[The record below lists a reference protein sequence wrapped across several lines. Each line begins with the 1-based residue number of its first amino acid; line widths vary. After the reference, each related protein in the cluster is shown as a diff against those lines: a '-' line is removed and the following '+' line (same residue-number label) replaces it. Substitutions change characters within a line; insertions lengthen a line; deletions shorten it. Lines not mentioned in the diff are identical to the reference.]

1 MSIAPQVWSGHVVTA
16 SLRRR
21 AVVVSV
27 LGWLG
32 AVAAVPLA
40 AALVIVVVTRS
51 MEDPLADALGLAS
64 VIAIPVTWFAAAI
77 GAAAWA
83 WRARIN
89 ADSVAADRHR
99 FSADW
104 AAIGWFVPVA
114 GFVISLLVV
123 TDLVRA
129 VRPAG
134 VGAATVRRWWSA
146 WIAGSVVLPACAV
159 ASPATPCPD
168 AILVPAVVLAA
179 VFLAVAA
186 ALFTRITLTV
196 AAAQDA
202 APRHPPS

>member
-1 MSIAPQVWSGHVVTA
+1 MSIAPPGRSGHVVTVP
-16 SLRRR
+16 LRRR

-27 LGWLG
+27 LVWLG
-32 AVAAVPLA
+32 ALAAVPFA
-40 AALVIVVVTRS
+40 AGLLIVVVTRS
-51 MEDPLADALGLAS
+51 TADPLVDALLYAS
-64 VIAIPVTWFAAAI
+64 LIAIPVTWFAAAI

-83 WRARIN
+83 WRVRIN

-99 FSADW
+99 FSPDW

-114 GFVISLLVV
+114 GLVISLVVV

-134 VGAATVRRWWSA
+134 VGVATVRSWWGA

-168 AILVPAVVLAA
+168 AILVPAVVL
-179 VFLAVAA
+179 VPVLLAVAA
-186 ALFTRITLTV
+186 AFFTRIALAV
-196 AAAQDA
+196 AAAQDGGAVA
-202 APRHPPS
+202 A